1 MFASTTESDDYS
13 HLYDHHEETSFKDTT
28 KSSIAYM
35 VLSYFTLILATVC
48 FLICFICIV
57 GLFRNKK
64 YKTNVKYELIL
75 VYWCF
80 KIVQS
85 LLTFE
90 TILINE
96 FLMPSFVVCVFRYIL
111 HSFFDTN
118 SACLLATIWLIIAT
132 ERKMIDFC
140 LFLVEKKNKRYCF
153 MLTFCV
159 INMALALYDAYM
171 ESSLTHDYCQS
182 KNLSLF
188 YSFSFRT
195 IALSF
200 WMIGLSVILWTF
212 FGGSRDPIKLEMIV
226 CDFNFLLF
234 LKITCILEAFNVLIA
249 HIWVV
254 LTMLGTNSDLIIKLL
269 SNLSF
274 FVSLLV
280 FLIIEKSFNDFIG
293 LSNQNTSAACNNSS
307 SSNSNNNK
315 DNTDNSSNVNDNTY
329 LVYNNN
335 TDLQINI

>member
-1 MFASTTESDDYS
+1 MFATTTESSDDYP
-13 HLYDHHEETSFKDTT
+13 HLYDHHEETSFNNT
-28 KSSIAYM
+28 KSSIAYI

-96 FLMPSFVVCVFRYIL
+96 FSLPSLVVCVFRYIL

-118 SACLLATIWLIIAT
+118 SACLLATIWLIVVT

-140 LFLVEKKNKRYCF
+140 LFLIIKEKKNKRYCF
-153 MLTFCV
+153 VLAFCV

-182 KNLSLF
+182 KNLSMF

-200 WMIGLSVILWTF
+200 WTIGLSVILWTF
-212 FGGSRDPIKLEMIV
+212 FGGSRDPNKLEMNG

-234 LKITCILEAFNVLIA
+234 LKITCILEAFNVWIA

-254 LTMLGTNSDLIIKLL
+254 LTMLGTNYDLIIKLL

-280 FLIIEKSFNDFIG
+280 FLIVEKSFNDFIG
-293 LSNQNTSAACNNSS
+293 SSNHNTDATACNNSS
-307 SSNSNNNK
+307 STINNK
-315 DNTDNSSNVNDNTY
+315 EDNNNVNDNTF